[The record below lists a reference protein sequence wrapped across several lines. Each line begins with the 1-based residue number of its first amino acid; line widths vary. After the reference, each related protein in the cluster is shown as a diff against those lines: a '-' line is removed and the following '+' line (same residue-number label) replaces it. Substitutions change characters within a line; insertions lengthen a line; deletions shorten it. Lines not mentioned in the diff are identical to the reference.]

1 MMRPDD
7 SRRSHEAIR
16 AAAYALRDCVR
27 AGPPLT
33 DLGRLR
39 MNLANTVREHLP
51 TQQGWN
57 KEARGYFADQMPTY
71 ERIMEED
78 RELRLRYSDHIRR
91 WSSNAI
97 ASNVPAYAADVA
109 TLVERLDRYLR
120 SLKHELYKPMHQAGI
135 EA

>member
-7 SRRSHEAIR
+7 SRRAHEAIR

-57 KEARGYFADQMPTY
+57 KEARGYFADRMPTY

-97 ASNVPAYAADVA
+97 ASDVPTYAADVA
-109 TLVERLDRYLR
+109 ALVDRLDRYLR
-120 SLKHELYKPMHQAGI
+120 SLEHELYKPMFEAGI

>member
-1 MMRPDD
+1 MMMPDD
-7 SRRSHEAIR
+7 CRRAHEAIR
-16 AAAYALRDCVR
+16 AAAYALCDCVK
-27 AGPPLT
+27 AGPPFT

-39 MNLANTVREHLP
+39 MNLANAVREHLP

-57 KEARGYFADQMPTY
+57 KDARAYFVDRMPTY

-78 RELRLRYSDHIRR
+78 RELRLRYSDHISR

-97 ASNVPAYAADVA
+97 ASNVPTYAADVA
-109 TLVERLDRYLR
+109 ELVDRLDRHMR
-120 SLKHELYKPMHQAGI
+120 SLEHELYKPIHRAGI

>member
-1 MMRPDD
+1 MRPDD

-39 MNLANTVREHLP
+39 MNLANAVREHLP

-71 ERIMEED
+71 ERIMEQQRDSFE
-78 RELRLRYSDHIRR
+78 RPSLCCGRR
-91 WSSNAI
+91 NTGRAPRPL
-97 ASNVPAYAADVA
+97 PAVA
-109 TLVERLDRYLR
+109 
-120 SLKHELYKPMHQAGI
+120 
-135 EA
+135 